1 MQCLSV
7 VNLSLQAVTVKQ
19 FFFSF
24 LFFFLQS
31 QENVHKPNSLFLLT
45 CKRRLVFL
53 RMFLLQLD
61 SQPRPQ
67 LTGDRTDR
75 SYCVGTDGI
84 VRTDSV

>member
-19 FFFSF
+19 FFF
-24 LFFFLQS
+24 FFFLQS
-31 QENVHKPNSLFLLT
+31 QETVHKPNSLFLLT

-67 LTGDRTDR
+67 LTGDRTDH
-75 SYCVGTDGI
+75 SYCVGTDGV